1 MGAGNSSGQG
11 SPGHKSQLMHD
22 TKDQASVW
30 REFGGLGH
38 RREAPRCSPRR
49 PARGDA
55 EGSMSAPKALSP
67 PWTAGVEGRPLTTH
81 PRRCPEPFP
90 GEGGTVLAPKEVPR
104 ALPLNGPAVRSPEGE
119 SPLRAAD
126 ASAAPGDTA
135 PSNWGAGLPF
145 PSSQRVECI
154 MHAAPVGGTVSVLA
168 HPLPFLKQKIMMPWQ
183 NPQRKPPR
191 GAS

>member
-81 PRRCPEPFP
+81 TRRCPEPFP
-90 GEGGTVLAPKEVPR
+90 SMDLMDLQSGHLR
-104 ALPLNGPAVRSPEGE
+104 E
-119 SPLRAAD
+119 SPHSGQQMRQLPQATPRPLTGGRGFPSHPHSGWS
-126 ASAAPGDTA
+126 ASCTQLP
-135 PSNWGAGLPF
+135 WGAQSACWPILCL
-145 PSSQRVECI
+145 SSN
-154 MHAAPVGGTVSVLA
+154 
-168 HPLPFLKQKIMMPWQ
+168 KK
-183 NPQRKPPR
+183 
-191 GAS
+191 